1 MYDTPLRANSRTG
14 RRPSSNGGAPP
25 PLSMPPVLPAPSPNS
40 QMGKPTVA
48 SGIGINIGPSSSHNQ
63 HISSKPSSR
72 DLMSS
77 PVNGPPSPSM
87 VSTPQTPQQRM
98 MLRKPSVQ
106 QLSTM
111 RSSTRLNMTPRAS
124 AGEVYKGKIHV
135 GVRAKP
141 SKVSPGMVLEP
152 EGGRIEHDSAGLFKF
167 DKVYTGENSNSDVF
181 SDSVGP
187 LIQQVCDGY
196 NATVFAYGTTG
207 SGKTYTMQGVQ
218 NDPGVITRSVTA
230 LFNQLLASGA
240 PHQVKLSYFE
250 IYNERVFD
258 LLSPESQ
265 KPDEVQ
271 LRDSF
276 NGDTQVVGQREV
288 VANSAAELLNYVASG
303 DQLRRTS
310 STQYNEHSSRSHA
323 VVRIQVLTNDNQSIL
338 YLCDL
343 AGSEKATMHGE
354 RRKEGSYINKSLL
367 TLSSV
372 ISLLSKG
379 GGFHVPYRDSKLT
392 RLLQPSLSGSA
403 LVSMLCTIHTTPGN
417 AETVN
422 SLRFAAKAKDIAV
435 TAKRNSVFDDLSG
448 FGASSG
454 LARLVEQL
462 QAENNALR
470 TDFEKI
476 RIERDDLRDRLE
488 IYEAAENSDADASI
502 EAMVGIGE
510 SGSNDTR
517 DVGRDQ
523 PSTLSVSAESES
535 KLQKQ
540 LDRYIL
546 ENDQLKEEKDKL
558 NKRVTRLA
566 EEIAALDANLAHL
579 ETEHHTDSSRS
590 ITSSTATT
598 PTLNQSEDGI
608 RISSDQFNAYNS
620 KDDEIAELKEQLKD
634 KEMVIACMT
643 SISEAQHKASIWKTD
658 ESVKNTTQGVE
669 DLRI

>member
-1 MYDTPLRANSRTG
+1 
-14 RRPSSNGGAPP
+14 
-25 PLSMPPVLPAPSPNS
+25 
-40 QMGKPTVA
+40 
-48 SGIGINIGPSSSHNQ
+48 
-63 HISSKPSSR
+63 
-72 DLMSS
+72 
-77 PVNGPPSPSM
+77 
-87 VSTPQTPQQRM
+87 
-98 MLRKPSVQ
+98 
-106 QLSTM
+106 
-111 RSSTRLNMTPRAS
+111 MTPRAG

-141 SKVSPGMVLEP
+141 SKVTSGMELEP
-152 EGGRIEHDSAGLFKF
+152 ETGTIEHDTAGMFKF
-167 DKVYTGENSNSDVF
+167 DKVYSGKNSNSDIF
-181 SDSVGP
+181 SNSVDP

-230 LFNQLLASGA
+230 LFNQLATSSA
-240 PHQVKLSYFE
+240 PYQVKLSYFE
-250 IYNERVFD
+250 IYNERVYD
-258 LLSPESQ
+258 LLSADSQ
-265 KPDEVQ
+265 KPNEVQ

-276 NGDTQVVGQREV
+276 TGDTQVVGQREV
-288 VANSAAELLNYVASG
+288 VANSADELLNYVALG

-323 VVRIQVLTNDNQSIL
+323 VVRIQVMTNDNQSIL

-343 AGSEKATMHGE
+343 AGSEKATMQGE

-422 SLRFAAKAKDIAV
+422 SLRFAAKAKDITV

-448 FGASSG
+448 AGAASG

-470 TDFEKI
+470 TNYDKV

-488 IYEAAENSDADASI
+488 IYETAENSDADASI
-502 EAMVGIGE
+502 EAMAGIGDTE
-510 SGSNDTR
+510 SSNIR
-517 DVGRDQ
+517 DVPAKITSS
-523 PSTLSVSAESES
+523 PSTSSES
-535 KLQKQ
+535 ASKLRKE
-540 LDRYIL
+540 LDRYVL
-546 ENDQLKEEKDKL
+546 ENDQLKEEKDQL
-558 NKRVTRLA
+558 NQRISHLA
-566 EEIAALDANLAHL
+566 EEIAALDANIAHL
-579 ETEHHTDSSRS
+579 ETDAPTDSSRS
-590 ITSSTATT
+590 ISSSS
-598 PTLNQSEDGI
+598 PTLNNSDDGI
-608 RISSDQFNAYNS
+608 RISSAQFNAYNS

-634 KEMVIACMT
+634 KEMVISCMT
-643 SISEAQHKASIWKTD
+643 SISEAQQKASIWKAD
-658 ESVKNTTQGVE
+658 ESVRSTVQGVE